1 MDIIKKNFVKLL
13 RETADK
19 IDAGNSEIDE
29 EQAINIMKLIAHQP
43 MSKEQAAMYLN
54 MSTSRFD
61 VLVKEGYLPKGRK
74 KLGWKEKRW
83 YQDEIDASLNKYKK

>member
-1 MDIIKKNFVKLL
+1 MNLIIKHFTQLL
-13 RETADK
+13 RDTADK
-19 IDAGNSEIDE
+19 IEAGNCEVDE
-29 EQAINIMKLIAHQP
+29 EQAIDIMKLIAHQP

-83 YQDEIDASLNKYKK
+83 YQDEIDANLNKYKK